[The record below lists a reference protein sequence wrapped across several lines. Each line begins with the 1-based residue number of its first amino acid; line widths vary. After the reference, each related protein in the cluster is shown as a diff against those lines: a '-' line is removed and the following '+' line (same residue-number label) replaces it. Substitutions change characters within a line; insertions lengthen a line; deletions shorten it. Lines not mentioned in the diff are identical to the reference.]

1 MMKKGIHIFITV
13 LFLVS
18 NLNLIVNKHLCMGE
32 IKKIEIASLKVS
44 DSCCDNNSSS
54 KKTSLYNIEEKS
66 CCEDETTII
75 QINDDYRVNNYEDET
90 SFLTLSFVT
99 AFISL
104 PEISLDE
111 KTSYIKGKE
120 PPSKLYNRELLTK
133 IQVLII

>member
-1 MMKKGIHIFITV
+1 MNKFLHISV
-13 LFLVS
+13 ALLFFVS

-32 IKKIEIASLKVS
+32 IKKVEIASLKVS
-44 DSCCDNNSSS
+44 DNCCDNNSSS

-75 QINDDYRVNNYEDET
+75 QINDDYRVNSYEDET
-90 SFLTLSFVT
+90 SFITLSFVT

-104 PEISLDE
+104 PEISFDE
-111 KTSYIKGKE
+111 KSFYIKGKE

-133 IQVLII
+133 KQVLII

>member
-1 MMKKGIHIFITV
+1 MKKGIHIFITL
-13 LFLVS
+13 LFLVT

-44 DSCCDNNSSS
+44 DNCCDNNSSS
-54 KKTSLYNIEEKS
+54 EKTSLYIIEEKS

-90 SFLTLSFVT
+90 SSITLSFVT
-99 AFISL
+99 TFISL
-104 PEISLDE
+104 PKNSFDE
-111 KTSYIKGKE
+111 KTFYIKGKE

-133 IQVLII
+133 KQVLII